1 MLSSVCT
8 SKEPLFGSTIGQVE
22 MTEPWQV
29 RPEAASIANMVI
41 LIVYVKPQGSME
53 WVCPGG
59 GAHCGGAGHV
69 ASAEHGLKVPASLGI
84 MVTFK

>member
-1 MLSSVCT
+1 
-8 SKEPLFGSTIGQVE
+8 

-59 GAHCGGAGHV
+59 GVHCGGAGHV
-69 ASAEHGLKVPASLGI
+69 ARAEQGMKVPASLGI
-84 MVTFK
+84 CYLQVKSHSVAMVTNANRRTKE